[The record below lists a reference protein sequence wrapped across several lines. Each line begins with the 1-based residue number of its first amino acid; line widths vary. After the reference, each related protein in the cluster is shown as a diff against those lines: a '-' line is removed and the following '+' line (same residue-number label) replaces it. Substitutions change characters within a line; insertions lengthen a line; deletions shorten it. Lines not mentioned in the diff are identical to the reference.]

1 MPESSRAVRAAP
13 PQILSSDV
21 EFDRAYDKQIREL
34 SQQHWTPVRV
44 AARVAHLLTRAGAT
58 RILDVGSGAG
68 KFCIVG
74 ALATDAEFV
83 GVERR
88 GYLVDIAKQTALRFG
103 ADRATFV
110 HASADNF
117 SFEGFDGVYL
127 YNPFYEQISRFL
139 VQIDG
144 GIERSPLMYRHF
156 VRSTMNKLAAMA
168 PPVAVVTF
176 NGFGGPMPPEYDF
189 LGDEPAGNDQLEL
202 WVKDVTVSRAGVSG
216 DENKDRRSK
225 KG

>member
-1 MPESSRAVRAAP
+1 MPESSRVVRAAP

-74 ALATDAEFV
+74 ALSTHAEFV

-139 VQIDG
+139 TQIDG

-156 VRSTMNKLAAMA
+156 VRSTMDKLAAMA
-168 PPVAVVTF
+168 PPVAVATF
-176 NGFGGPMPPEYDF
+176 NGFGGLMPPEYDF
-189 LGDEPAGNDQLEL
+189 RGDEPAGNDQLEL
-202 WVKDVTVSRAGVSG
+202 WVKT
-216 DENKDRRSK
+216 
-225 KG
+225 

>member
-21 EFDRAYDKQIREL
+21 EFDSAYDKQIREL

-74 ALATDAEFV
+74 ALSTDAEFV

-88 GYLVDIAKQTALRFG
+88 GYLVDVAKQTALRFG

-110 HASADNF
+110 HASAD
-117 SFEGFDGVYL
+117 SFPFDGFNGVYL

-139 VQIDG
+139 TQIDG

-156 VRSTMNKLAAMA
+156 VRSTMNNLAAMA

-176 NGFGGPMPPEYDF
+176 NGFGGLMPPEYDF
-189 LGDEPAGNDQLEL
+189 RGDEPAGNDQLEL
-202 WVKDVTVSRAGVSG
+202 WVKT
-216 DENKDRRSK
+216 
-225 KG
+225 

>member
-1 MPESSRAVRAAP
+1 MPERSRAVPTAT
-13 PQILSSDV
+13 PQILSSDG
-21 EFDRAYDKQIREL
+21 EFDRAYDKQIRDL

-44 AARVAHLLTRAGAT
+44 AGRVAHLLTCAGAT

-74 ALATDAEFV
+74 ALSTDAEFV

-88 GYLVDIAKQTALRFG
+88 GYLVDVAKQTARRFG

-110 HASADNF
+110 HASAESF
-117 SFEGFDGVYL
+117 AFEGFNGVYL

-139 VQIDG
+139 TQIDG
-144 GIERSPLMYRHF
+144 GIERSPLIYRHF

-189 LGDEPAGNDQLEL
+189 RGDEPAGNDQLEL
-202 WVKDVTVSRAGVSG
+202 WVKT
-216 DENKDRRSK
+216 
-225 KG
+225 

>member
-44 AARVAHLLTRAGAT
+44 AARVADLLTRAGAT

-74 ALATDAEFV
+74 ALSTDAEFV

-176 NGFGGPMPPEYDF
+176 NGFGGLMPPEYDF
-189 LGDEPAGNDQLEL
+189 RGDEPAGNDQLEL
-202 WVKDVTVSRAGVSG
+202 WVKM
-216 DENKDRRSK
+216 
-225 KG
+225 

>member
-74 ALATDAEFV
+74 ALSTDAEFV

-103 ADRATFV
+103 ADRARFV

-176 NGFGGPMPPEYDF
+176 NGFGGHMPPEYDF
-189 LGDEPAGNDQLEL
+189 RGDEPAGNDQLEL
-202 WVKDVTVSRAGVSG
+202 WVKT
-216 DENKDRRSK
+216 
-225 KG
+225 

>member
-1 MPESSRAVRAAP
+1 MPGSSRAVP
-13 PQILSSDV
+13 TVLPHILSSDV
-21 EFDRAYDKQIREL
+21 EFDRAYDTQIREL

-44 AARVAHLLTRAGAT
+44 AARVAHLLTRAGAS

-74 ALATDAEFV
+74 ALSTDAEFV

-103 ADRATFV
+103 ADRATFE
-110 HASADNF
+110 HASADSF
-117 SFEGFDGVYL
+117 SFEGFNGVYL

-144 GIERSPLMYRHF
+144 GIERSLLMYRHF

-189 LGDEPAGNDQLEL
+189 RGDEPAGNDQLEL
-202 WVKDVTVSRAGVSG
+202 WVRT
-216 DENKDRRSK
+216 
-225 KG
+225 